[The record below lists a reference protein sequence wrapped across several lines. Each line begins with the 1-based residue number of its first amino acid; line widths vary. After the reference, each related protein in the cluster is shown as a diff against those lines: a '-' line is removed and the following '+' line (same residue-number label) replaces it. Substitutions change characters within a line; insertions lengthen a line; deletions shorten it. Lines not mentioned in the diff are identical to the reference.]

1 MQYKTLILNAAQV
14 ASLLSLDAVIDAVE
28 HAYKS
33 FNSGKTI
40 MPPITSIGIPE
51 HNGEMDFKSG
61 YSRDNDL
68 ISMKIAGGFYD
79 NPQNYGLSSC
89 VALICLLDAANGVPV
104 CVMDGSLITGIR
116 TGAAGAVAARA
127 LARKNSTR
135 AAILGTGGQARMQI
149 QALCRVLPISQVHI
163 WGIEGC
169 EAYQAEMSRLLPHVT
184 FTVFQNPQEA
194 VRGCDIVITATVSH
208 APLVDAAWV
217 EPGMHITAVGCD
229 TPGKQEWDPKV
240 FQRVNKL
247 VNDSIEECVRR
258 GETQHP
264 IQLGYMTKGDIY
276 GEIGEILLG
285 RKPGRTSDQ
294 EITMF
299 DTTGLSILDLNTAA
313 MVYRAALEKKMG
325 SFVQII

>member
-1 MQYKTLILNAAQV
+1 MQYNTLIFNAAQV
-14 ASLLSLDAVIDAVE
+14 SSLLSMDAVIHAVAD
-28 HAYKS
+28 AYKS
-33 FNSGKTI
+33 FNSGKTV
-40 MPPITSIGIPE
+40 MPPITSIEIPE

-61 YSRDNDL
+61 YSRDHEL
-68 ISMKIAGGFYD
+68 ISMKLAGGFYD
-79 NPQNYGLSSC
+79 NPQNCGLSSC
-89 VALICLLDAANGVPV
+89 IALICLLDATNGVPV
-104 CVMDGSLITGIR
+104 CIMDGSLITGIR

-135 AAILGTGGQARMQI
+135 AAVLGTGGQARMQI
-149 QALCRVLPISQVHI
+149 QALCQVLPIQEVHV

-169 EAYQAEMSRLLPHVT
+169 ETYQAEMSKLLPQVA
-184 FTVFQNPQEA
+184 FTVYSTPKEA
-194 VRGCDIVITATVSH
+194 IRGCDVVITATVSH

-217 EPGMHITAVGCD
+217 EPGMHLTAVGCD
-229 TPGKQEWDPKV
+229 TPGKQEWDPNV
-240 FQRVNKL
+240 FLRVNKL
-247 VNDSIEECVRR
+247 VNDSIDECVRR

-264 IQLGYMTKGDIY
+264 IQLGYLTKEDIY
-276 GEIGEILLG
+276 GEIGELLLG

-313 MVYRAALEKKMG
+313 MVYRAALEQGIG